1 MMLKLPLN
9 GMPWGKS
16 YVGSRCVCV
25 RVCACSNICKIFT
38 YLPKPI
44 KRPPGNQHTN
54 NNNNIQRQD
63 STFFF
68 SIQLNSHLKTIVIDK
83 HFTSFWTSFYVR
95 VTFVYRDEE
104 CRHTHW
110 LGRVPVFF
118 FLLFQQKSLLFTRCC
133 CCCCSICNSC
143 HTTTH
148 VIKVIGEIF

>member
-1 MMLKLPLN
+1 MGKKLCRQPL
-9 GMPWGKS
+9 
-16 YVGSRCVCV
+16 
-25 RVCACSNICKIFT
+25 RVCMCVFACSNICKIFT

-95 VTFVYRDEE
+95 VTFVYSDEE

-110 LGRVPVFF
+110 IGRVPVFF
-118 FLLFQQKSLLFTRCC
+118 FCYFSKKVYFSRVVVVVAPYATHATRQ
-133 CCCCSICNSC
+133 
-143 HTTTH
+143 HT
-148 VIKVIGEIF
+148 